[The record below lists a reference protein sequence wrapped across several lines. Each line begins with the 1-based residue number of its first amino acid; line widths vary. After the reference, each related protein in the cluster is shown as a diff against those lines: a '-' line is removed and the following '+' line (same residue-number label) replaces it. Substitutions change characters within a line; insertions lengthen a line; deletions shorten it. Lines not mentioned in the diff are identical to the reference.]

1 MSARLRILALDHFFD
16 QDLRALES
24 HPGLDVRR
32 FPYQRLRRPAMRMM
46 GADVGTGLQAYTHP
60 RLAPA
65 RRRYAAWLA
74 REVRR
79 LYLERSFDVIVL
91 PSDTFFYVRALP
103 EAAHAIG
110 VPVVVVQKETTIS
123 EATMQMH
130 SAEMRDAAPFIADHM
145 TVCSERHRQFWV
157 RAGAPGALVE
167 VTGQPRF
174 DLYAARRAQVP
185 SKPSRVLFLSYELD
199 AYVPG
204 VGHGMGLRTWAALR
218 DATETVLVAAASQGR
233 CEVVVKCHPQQDHRA
248 EVERLRRRASQVW
261 GRGLSVA
268 PVDADT
274 RELIL
279 ASDVVVGFQT
289 TALYEAVAAG
299 RSTVYAA
306 WGDEFLRVRDQL
318 IRFDVAPPQCVS
330 HATSADELAGLLS
343 RPDVPQHSGCAG
355 WYEEALGPV
364 DELATDRVAKR
375 LDAVA
380 AAWPAGHA
388 RRALEGRRR
397 QYALA
402 QLVRS
407 TLAEAIWT
415 AAGPVAHAAGQQRR
429 VLARR
434 RLSREGRVMAIA
446 ALRGR

>member
-1 MSARLRILALDHFFD
+1 VSARVRVLALDHFFD

-46 GADVGTGLQAYTHP
+46 GTDVGTGLQAYAEP

-65 RRRYAAWLA
+65 RHRYAVWLA
-74 REVRR
+74 REVQR
-79 LYLERSFDVIVL
+79 LYLERAFDVIVL

-123 EATMQMH
+123 EATMQTH
-130 SAEMRDAAPFIADHM
+130 SAEMRHAAPFVADHM

-157 RAGAPGALVE
+157 RAGAPRALIE

-174 DLYAARRAQVP
+174 DLYAARRQHVP
-185 SKPSRVLFLSYELD
+185 STPLRVLFLSYELD

-218 DATETVLVAAASQGR
+218 DATEAVLVTAALEGR
-233 CEVVVKCHPQQDHRA
+233 CEVVIKCHPQQHHRA
-248 EVERLRRRASQVW
+248 EVDRLRTRAPQVW
-261 GRGLSVA
+261 NRGVSVA

-274 RELIL
+274 RALIL
-279 ASDVVVGFQT
+279 ASDVVIGFQT

-306 WGDEFLRVRDQL
+306 WGDEFLRHRDQL
-318 IRFDVAPPQCVS
+318 IRFDAAPRECVR
-330 HATSADELAGLLS
+330 HATSATELADLLS
-343 RPDVPQHSGCAG
+343 RSTPPQISGCER
-355 WYEEALGPV
+355 WYEEALGPI
-364 DELATDRVAKR
+364 DGCATERVASR
-375 LDAVA
+375 LAAVA

-388 RRALEGRRR
+388 RRTLESRRR
-397 QYALA
+397 RFALA
-402 QLVRS
+402 QVVRC
-407 TLAEAIWT
+407 TVAGAVWT
-415 AAGPVAHAAGQQRR
+415 VAAPVAQAAGQQRR
-429 VLARR
+429 VTARR
-434 RLSREGRVMAIA
+434 RLARERRAMAIA
-446 ALRGR
+446 AVLGR